1 MTGDTHSETDF
12 ETESSASPDEFY
24 QDEVE
29 VLSSSSSTG
38 DNEFEAVDHE
48 EVLCGVA
55 SVNAAPV
62 SSNNPHPCSESP
74 AHSNPH
80 MDPFVHFFCLFMS
93 FQLCYKVSDCGLTWL
108 LVFINVMLTWIATL
122 IPSAY
127 RDTIKAIKNK
137 VPKNVYFL
145 KKIFNLKVQNN
156 SFKKYIVC
164 PSCSALYS
172 NEDLIPHTSSYTTDI
187 PKCSTKHGRRKCNAM
202 LLKKVKRGSKYALV
216 PRRIYPYY
224 SLKQS
229 LSRLFNG
236 EDFFTKCE
244 HWRKR
249 QIIPGTYLD
258 INMMAM
264 YGKNV

>member
-1 MTGDTHSETDF
+1 MDPDAELYAAAAESLDFEEQSQLALDRDELQTDVMNSDNSDGDTHSETDF

-156 SFKKYIVC
+156 SFKKYMYAHHAQLCIVMK
-164 PSCSALYS
+164 
-172 NEDLIPHTSSYTTDI
+172 T
-187 PKCSTKHGRRKCNAM
+187 
-202 LLKKVKRGSKYALV
+202 
-216 PRRIYPYY
+216 
-224 SLKQS
+224 
-229 LSRLFNG
+229 
-236 EDFFTKCE
+236 
-244 HWRKR
+244 
-249 QIIPGTYLD
+249 
-258 INMMAM
+258 
-264 YGKNV
+264 